1 MGMAK
6 KEHIVVGL
14 DIGTTKICA
23 VVAEVMVDRSIN
35 VIGVGSSPSRGLRK
49 GVVVNIESTVE
60 SIKKAVEEAELMAAV
75 QINSV
80 YIGIAGSHIA
90 SESTHGV
97 VALKRREVTNS
108 DIFRA
113 IETARC
119 GAVISPD
126 RRLLHVLP
134 REFIVDDQ
142 EGIRDPIGISG
153 SRLEVDVHIVTGAV
167 TSAQNLIRCVNRAGL
182 DVADIVLQPLAS
194 SAAVLSVEEKEL
206 GVVMIDLGG
215 GTSDIAIYAD
225 GSIRHSAV
233 IPIGGHHLTTDLAI
247 GLKTAHAD
255 AEKIKIRHG
264 VSSSQHVNDRET
276 VEVPSVGGRPPRLVL
291 QDQIAEIIEPRVE
304 EMFDLVHREIRRAGY
319 EGMLVAGGVITG
331 GTSLLPGM
339 PEAAERVLD
348 LPVRCGSP
356 AGIGGLRDV
365 VNNPMFATAV
375 GLIMHSVS
383 HENELSGV
391 GVGPRNGVLGRL
403 TSAIDRMKGWVVNF
417 VMSFF

>member
-1 MGMAK
+1 MAKAK
-6 KEHIVVGL
+6 KEQIVVGL

-23 VVAEVMVDRSIN
+23 VVAEVMADRSIN
-35 VIGVGSSPSRGLRK
+35 VIGIGSSPSRGLRK

-90 SESTHGV
+90 SESSHGV
-97 VALKRREVTNS
+97 VALKKREVTGG
-108 DIFRA
+108 DIVRA

-119 GAVISPD
+119 GAVVPPD
-126 RRLLHVLP
+126 RQLLHVLP

-142 EGIRDPIGISG
+142 EGIRDPIGIAG

-167 TSAQNLIRCVNRAGL
+167 TSAQNLVRCVNRAGL
-182 DVADIVLQPLAS
+182 DVVDIVLQPLAS
-194 SAAVLSVEEKEL
+194 GEAVLFPEETEM
-206 GVVMIDLGG
+206 GVMMVDLGG
-215 GTSDIAIYAD
+215 GTSDVALYAE

-247 GLKTAHAD
+247 GLRTTHAD

-264 VSSSQHVNDRET
+264 ISLSKQVSDREH
-276 VEVPSVGGRPPRLVL
+276 VEVPSVGGRPPRLVPRHT
-291 QDQIAEIIEPRVE
+291 IAEIIEPRVE
-304 EMFDLVHREIRRAGY
+304 EMFDLVLREIRRAGY

-339 PEAAERVLD
+339 PEAGERVLD
-348 LPVRCGSP
+348 MPVRCGSP

-365 VNNPMFATAV
+365 VSNPIFSTAV
-375 GLIMHSVS
+375 GLVLYSVN
-383 HENELSGV
+383 HENEFQCV
-391 GVGPRNGVLGRL
+391 GVGGGSPPMNRV
-403 TSAIDRMKGWVVNF
+403 TSAIDRMKGWVMNF
-417 VMSFF
+417 F